1 MTYKLRIVTPE
12 GIVFDDQVDKVVAN
26 TVTGEICI
34 LAKHINLVTVIDV
47 GKVKVC
53 QGEKIIYG
61 ACSGGLLTIKDGE
74 CSIVATT
81 FECAEDIDVARAQA
95 AKERAEEKLKSDE
108 DAKRQEM
115 YKAKLKRA
123 ICRLKVSSM
132 ANGSN

>member
-1 MTYKLRIVTPE
+1 MTYNFRVVTPE
-12 GIVFDDQVDKVVAN
+12 GVVFDGQVDKVVAQ

-53 QGEKIIYG
+53 QGENVIYG

-81 FECAEDIDVARAQA
+81 FECAEDIDMDRAQA
-95 AKERAEEKLKSDE
+95 AKERAEEKLKSVE
-108 DAKRQEM
+108 DVKRQEM

-123 ICRLKVSSM
+123 ICRLKVGSM
-132 ANGSN
+132 NN